1 MTDHEL
7 TLDEKI
13 PDSLVSAVSSMAA
26 RPVSAD
32 FSIFVEELKSRF
44 GSSLDA
50 ILLYGS
56 CLRSQEIGDGV
67 VDFYVVVDDYS
78 NAYQEHYLSLIHI

>member
-1 MTDHEL
+1 MTDHKL
-7 TLDEKI
+7 TLDKEI
-13 PDSLVSAVSSMAA
+13 PGSLVSAVSSMAA

-56 CLRSQEIGDGV
+56 CLRAQEIGDGV
-67 VDFYVVVDDYS
+67 VDFYVVVDESGRNVFD
-78 NAYQEHYLSLIHI
+78 II